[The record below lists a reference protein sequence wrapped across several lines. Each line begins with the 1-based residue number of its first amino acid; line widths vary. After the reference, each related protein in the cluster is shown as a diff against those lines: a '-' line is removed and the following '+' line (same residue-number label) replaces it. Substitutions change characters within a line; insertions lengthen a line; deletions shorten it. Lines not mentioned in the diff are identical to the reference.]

1 MEVATTSVGNGL
13 CVSRY
18 DVTLTT
24 HAMTTLSYQETPV
37 LAEITLLREGGLTG
51 GSPGVH
57 AENVTHG
64 LVQYRGSVHRADPGR
79 QQVASGSRGAATSF
93 FGANASFTC
102 FSIDL

>member
-1 MEVATTSVGNGL
+1 VHRYQDQSPYVFVEVATTSVGNGL

-57 AENVTHG
+57 ADNVTHG
-64 LVQYRGSVHRADPGR
+64 LVQYVDQFIARIRD
-79 QQVASGSRGAATSF
+79 
-93 FGANASFTC
+93 ANK
-102 FSIDL
+102 